1 MGALKICS
9 ESLSAQEFT
18 AIHRFIRQD
27 AVCWGQ
33 FSFTSALGSLQV
45 KFYRFTERS
54 FFPQVKF
61 TA

>member
-45 KFYRFTERS
+45 KFYRLTERS
-54 FFPQVKF
+54 FFS
-61 TA
+61 